1 LTNCYDE
8 NEYSSS
14 LCPDPKT
21 YSNNCVIDEA
31 DYSGTYDTT
40 ASVNYLK
47 LVFVTNELCSTN
59 IESRVY
65 FLKDE
70 THYQIFDLKNKKFTF
85 TVDDSN
91 LDCGLNDEL
100 YFVSMDEYG
109 LTSRF
114 SIKKAET
121 KHGTEYRDTKCSH
134 DIKFING
141 EANV

>member
-1 LTNCYDE
+1 MFIITLSRSKDIFKQLCYWG
-8 NEYSSS
+8 
-14 LCPDPKT
+14 
-21 YSNNCVIDEA
+21 V
-31 DYSGTYDTT
+31 DYSGKYGIE
-40 ASVNYLK
+40 SSINSLK
-47 LVFVTNELCSTN
+47 LVFVKNGSCLTN
-59 IESRVY
+59 IESKIY

-70 THYQIFDLKNKKFTF
+70 SHYQIFDLKNKEFAF
-85 TVDDSN
+85 TVDDFN
-91 LDCGLNDEL
+91 LDCETNGTL

-109 LTSRF
+109 WTSIF